1 MSSVNFGSHLNRKQ
15 GIREFLPP
23 FLGLSRNFAYLCG
36 RKERLLMR
44 KIFIIA
50 VCLCAMA
57 GGLQAGNRQKGLKP
71 NEMAEARTRVWA
83 AWCREQAEH
92 DRQDGL
98 AALGFPSLAE
108 PALTRWQ
115 LPDSLEPKAVMPFYS
130 GTKGERPAE
139 GYPLYIYQHGSGPK
153 DIEWA
158 NGLRLAQGFEDSPSA
173 YVIPQIP
180 NEGKYYRWWQQSKQW
195 AWDRLFRQMLV
206 HPDINPARIYL
217 FGISEGGYGSQ
228 RLASFYADYLAAAAP
243 MAGGEPL
250 RNAPA
255 ENLSHLPFSLV
266 TGEQDAMFYRNRLTL
281 RTGERLDSL
290 AREYPGE
297 FPHRVELEAGRGHG
311 ITYGVSTP
319 WMSRYTREAL
329 PRHFRWEN
337 YEMDGLRR
345 NAFYNLQVLTDDTL
359 RYDYEFRVE
368 DNTVWLDVRQVEYT
382 ITERDPNWGIELD
395 NTRSYQPRSHGQVRI
410 WLSEELVDLGR
421 KVTVVLNGRRL
432 GAYRLK
438 PDESDLQASC
448 RLFGDPL
455 RLFPAHLDVE
465 W

>member
-1 MSSVNFGSHLNRKQ
+1 MTIEDSQRQVQLVMKNIGRRIGMVIFGACLCTLTAGNLHARDKKKVLKASNVEEARK
-15 GIREFLPP
+15 RVWMEW
-23 FLGLSRNFAYLCG
+23 
-36 RKERLLMR
+36 RKE
-44 KIFIIA
+44 
-50 VCLCAMA
+50 
-57 GGLQAGNRQKGLKP
+57 QAQLDER
-71 NEMAEARTRVWA
+71 
-83 AWCREQAEH
+83 
-92 DRQDGL
+92 DGL
-98 AALGFPSLAE
+98 GKLAFTDLAE
-108 PALTRWQ
+108 PSLTRWV
-115 LPDSLEPKAVMPFYS
+115 LPDSLESKAEMPFYS
-130 GTKGERPAE
+130 GTKGGRPAD
-139 GYPLYIYQHGSGPK
+139 GYPLFIYQHGSGPK

-180 NEGKYYRWWQQSKQW
+180 NEGKYYRWWQQAKQW
-195 AWDRLFRQMLV
+195 AWDRLFRQLLV

-255 ENLSHLPFSLV
+255 ENLMNLPFSLV
-266 TGEQDAMFYRNRLTL
+266 TGEQDAMFYRNQLTL
-281 RTGERLDSL
+281 RTRERLDSL
-290 AREYPGE
+290 AQVYPGR
-297 FPHRVELEAGRGHG
+297 FPHRVELEEGRGHG

-319 WMSRYTREAL
+319 WMSRYSREAQ

-337 YEMDGLRR
+337 YEMDGFRR
-345 NAFYNLQVLTDDTL
+345 NAFYNLQVLTNDTV

-368 DNTVWLDVRQVEYT
+368 DNVIRLDVRQVKYV

-395 NTRSYQPRSHGQVRI
+395 NTRSYETRPHGHVRI
-410 WLSEELVDLGR
+410 WLSEQLADLDR
-421 KVTVVLNGRRL
+421 QVTVILNGRKTGRYKL
-432 GAYRLK
+432 S
-438 PDESDLQASC
+438 PCEDDLRASC

-455 RLFPAHLDVE
+455 RLFPAHIDIK

>member
-1 MSSVNFGSHLNRKQ
+1 MKNIGRRIGMVILGACLCTLTAGNLHARDKKKVLKASNVEEARK
-15 GIREFLPP
+15 RVWMEW
-23 FLGLSRNFAYLCG
+23 
-36 RKERLLMR
+36 RKEQALLDER
-44 KIFIIA
+44 
-50 VCLCAMA
+50 
-57 GGLQAGNRQKGLKP
+57 
-71 NEMAEARTRVWA
+71 
-83 AWCREQAEH
+83 
-92 DRQDGL
+92 DGL
-98 AALGFPSLAE
+98 GKLAFSDLAE
-108 PALTRWQ
+108 PSLTRWT
-115 LPDSLEPKAVMPFYS
+115 LPDSLESKAVMPFYS
-130 GTKGERPAE
+130 GTKGDRPAD
-139 GYPLYIYQHGSGPK
+139 GYPLFIYQHGSGPK

-180 NEGKYYRWWQQSKQW
+180 NEGKYYRWWQQAKQW
-195 AWDRLFRQMLV
+195 AWDRLFRQLLV

-255 ENLSHLPFSLV
+255 ENLMNLPFSLV
-266 TGEQDAMFYRNRLTL
+266 TGEQDAMFYRNQLTL
-281 RTGERLDSL
+281 RTRERLDSL
-290 AREYPGE
+290 AQVYPGR

-319 WMSRYTREAL
+319 WMSRYSREAQ

-345 NAFYNLQVLTDDTL
+345 NAFYNLQVLTSDTV

-368 DNTVWLDVRQVEYT
+368 DNVIRLDVRQVKYV

-395 NTRSYQPRSHGQVRI
+395 NTRNYETRPHGHVRI
-410 WLSEELVDLGR
+410 WLSEQLADLDR
-421 KVTVVLNGRRL
+421 QVTVILNGRKTGRYKL
-432 GAYRLK
+432 S
-438 PDESDLQASC
+438 PCEDDLRASC

-455 RLFPAHLDVE
+455 RLFPAHIDVK